1 MVIPIERGRCVTSE
15 SPTITFSN
23 GNQTPHTFAFD
34 SVFDEKSSQVHVRS
48 DVDRKESLFEGIGKD
63 ITNHC
68 LRGYNGCIF
77 AYGQTGSGKT
87 YTIFGPSRE
96 DATLSLDSKSKGLLP
111 RTLEYLFDQIHI
123 REAQEN
129 VHYSCFV
136 SFMEIYNEKMRDLLN
151 PTGTAKLYIL
161 KQSRPL
167 P

>member
-1 MVIPIERGRCVTSE
+1 MLTGR
-15 SPTITFSN
+15 
-23 GNQTPHTFAFD
+23 
-34 SVFDEKSSQVHVRS
+34 R
-48 DVDRKESLFEGIGKD
+48 SLFEGIGKD